1 MNQLRQLFHAQA
13 KPGNAHDFAGLL
25 DLEVDEQRQFS
36 GGRVDVDIEGARLVA
51 VEERVEPGVFGIGT
65 TEGAV
70 QAFFGNVM
78 AGRGADDQRGKGFV
92 LGANAFQILR
102 EAGGPGAVLTPGQPV
117 AHHAVAGDVL
127 GGGKGLNE
135 DPLDVVAHR
144 FDARRQRL
152 FDQIALGEAVDHQ
165 GINANHDQDTDQ
177 QGGAHA
183 QDQLPLN
190 TASPELHGAPPKNK
204 RLKHCNSRADC
215 IQTNRQSI
223 LWLCAKPI
231 RPD

>member
-1 MNQLRQLFHAQA
+1 MV
-13 KPGNAHDFAGLL
+13 G
-25 DLEVDEQRQFS
+25 S
-36 GGRVDVDIEGARLVA
+36 S
-51 VEERVEPGVFGIGT
+51 
-65 TEGAV
+65 
-70 QAFFGNVM
+70 
-78 AGRGADDQRGKGFV
+78 ADDQRGKGFV
-92 LGANAFQILR
+92 FGADAFEISGERAGLGTVFTR
-102 EAGGPGAVLTPGQPV
+102 GQPV

-127 GGGKGLNE
+127 GGGEGLDE
-135 DPLDVVAHR
+135 DAFDVVAHR

-152 FDQIALGEAVDHQ
+152 LDQIALGEAVDHE
-165 GINANHDQDTDQ
+165 GINANHDQDADQ

-215 IQTNRQSI
+215 IQLNRQFI

>member
-1 MNQLRQLFHAQA
+1 ML
-13 KPGNAHDFAGLL
+13 
-25 DLEVDEQRQFS
+25 
-36 GGRVDVDIEGARLVA
+36 
-51 VEERVEPGVFGIGT
+51 
-65 TEGAV
+65 
-70 QAFFGNVM
+70 
-78 AGRGADDQRGKGFV
+78 GADAFEIGGKRTN
-92 LGANAFQILR
+92 LGTVFTL
-102 EAGGPGAVLTPGQPV
+102 GQPV

-127 GGGKGLNE
+127 GGGERLNE
-135 DPLDVVAHR
+135 DALDVVAHR
-144 FDARRQRL
+144 FDARRQGL
-152 FDQIALGEAVDHQ
+152 LDQIALGEAVDHQ

-215 IQTNRQSI
+215 IQRNRQSI